1 MAVTTPRG
9 GSRLKR
15 IPLAA
20 AISLAS
26 LGLIAL
32 SFATVRKPETA
43 RPAAAREKA
52 AESSTPWHVA
62 LGNVVVLAPDLG
74 FKIAASARNKVEP
87 ARVAARIE
95 AQLISLRQL
104 YRQQSEN
111 DPTLLGAMTLQL
123 TLGNSGKV
131 EAVKI
136 LKAQLKDREFRKAVA
151 AEAARWNFHEIAPAA
166 TVIEC
171 PLLFVR
177 QGMDITTLVNW
188 EKTLRAPGEEKAS
201 SGSPR

>member
-26 LGLIAL
+26 LGLTAL
-32 SFATVRKPETA
+32 SLPRCAPLETVRPTGA
-43 RPAAAREKA
+43 GAREKA

-74 FKIAASARNKVEP
+74 FKIAAPARGKVESS
-87 ARVAARIE
+87 RVAARIE
-95 AQLISLRQL
+95 AQLMSLRQL

-111 DPTLLGAMTLQL
+111 DPMLLGAMTLQL

-136 LKAQLKDREFRKAVA
+136 LGA
-151 AEAARWNFHEIAPAA
+151 N
-166 TVIEC
+166 
-171 PLLFVR
+171 
-177 QGMDITTLVNW
+177 
-188 EKTLRAPGEEKAS
+188 
-201 SGSPR
+201 